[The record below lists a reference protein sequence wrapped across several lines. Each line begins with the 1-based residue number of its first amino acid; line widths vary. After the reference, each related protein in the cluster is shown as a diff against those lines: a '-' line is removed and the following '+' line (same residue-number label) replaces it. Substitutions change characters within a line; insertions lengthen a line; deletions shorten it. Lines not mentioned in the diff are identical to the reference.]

1 MRLIIEPTY
10 DAVSRWA
17 ANYVCIG
24 ASISSSRQR
33 INLSYWVFPQG
44 RRLWACINI

>member
-17 ANYVCIG
+17 ANYVASCINKFK
-24 ASISSSRQR
+24 QR

>member
-17 ANYVCIG
+17 ANYVV
-24 ASISSSRQR
+24 SV
-33 INLSYWVFPQG
+33 SYTHL
-44 RRLWACINI
+44 RAHET

>member
-17 ANYVCIG
+17 ANYV
-24 ASISSSRQR
+24 AS
-33 INLSYWVFPQG
+33 WVFPQG